1 MILKYY
7 DMSLILLYDDE
18 KVGGIMNVLYPY
30 GGTEPVP

>member
-1 MILKYY
+1 
-7 DMSLILLYDDE
+7 MSLTLLYDDE